1 MNGVRTVLLC
11 FILNL
16 ALATGAE
23 AQICRWKDAA
33 GKTHYSDAPPP
44 GIQCEGSVKAPKP
57 SPSGGSPSAGGTSSS
72 YQEKEMEFRK
82 RRQEKLEA
90 EQKAQKEKEIAE
102 QNKAACEQARNR
114 ISGLQRGGRAA
125 RYDASGQI
133 NYLSEEEIARELAE
147 AQRALKD
154 ICK

>member
-1 MNGVRTVLLC
+1 MNGIRTALLC
-11 FILNL
+11 LTL
-16 ALATGAE
+16 AFAASAE

-33 GKTHYSDAPPP
+33 GKTHYADSPPP
-44 GIQCEGSVKAPKP
+44 GVECEGRVRPPPRPTAAAPA
-57 SPSGGSPSAGGTSSS
+57 AGGAPSS

-90 EQKAQKEKEIAE
+90 EQKAQQEKELAE

-114 ISGLQRGGRAA
+114 VAGLQRGGRVA

-133 NYLSEEEIARELAE
+133 NYLGEEEIARELAE
-147 AQRALKD
+147 ARRALKEV
-154 ICK
+154 CK

>member
-1 MNGVRTVLLC
+1 MNGIRTALLC
-11 FILNL
+11 LTL
-16 ALATGAE
+16 AFAASAE

-33 GKTHYSDAPPP
+33 GKTHYADSPPP
-44 GIQCEGSVKAPKP
+44 GVQCEGTVRAPARTA
-57 SPSGGSPSAGGTSSS
+57 PSAAAPAAGGAPSS

-90 EQKAQKEKEIAE
+90 EQKSQKEKELAE

-114 ISGLQRGGRAA
+114 VAGLQRGGRIA
-125 RYDASGQI
+125 RYDSSGQI
-133 NYLSEEEIARELAE
+133 NYLGEEEIARELAE

>member
-1 MNGVRTVLLC
+1 MNGIRTALLC
-11 FILNL
+11 LTL
-16 ALATGAE
+16 AFAASAE

-33 GKTHYSDAPPP
+33 GKTHYADSPPP
-44 GIQCEGSVKAPKP
+44 GVQCEGTVRAPTRP
-57 SPSGGSPSAGGTSSS
+57 APSAAAPAAGGAPSS

-90 EQKAQKEKEIAE
+90 EQKAQKEKELAE

-114 ISGLQRGGRAA
+114 IAGLQRGGRVA

-133 NYLSEEEIARELAE
+133 NYMGEEEIARELAE
-147 AQRALKD
+147 AQRSLKD
-154 ICK
+154 VCK